1 MAKVGVYVCHCGSN
15 IAGVVDVAA
24 VREYAETL
32 PDVVVARE
40 YLFMCSDPG
49 QELIRKDI
57 KDGLVDRVVV
67 AACTPRTHEPIFRKA
82 LESAGLNKYFFEMA
96 NIRDQDSWVH
106 GDDHEGA
113 TRKAKQLVASA
124 VAKSARLEPL
134 EDTYVDVTQAAMV
147 VGGGVAGIFRPW
159 I

>member
-82 LESAGLNKYFFEMA
+82 LESAGLNKYFLRWPISA
-96 NIRDQDSWVH
+96 IRIAGFTVMITKGPHVKPNSWLQV
-106 GDDHEGA
+106 
-113 TRKAKQLVASA
+113 
-124 VAKSARLEPL
+124 
-134 EDTYVDVTQAAMV
+134 
-147 VGGGVAGIFRPW
+147 PW
-159 I
+159 LNRQGLNLWKTPTSM